1 MSLLELNGPTINN
14 GHWVREKVS
23 NIKGKEKDINLRR
36 RQKQSFA
43 DDSQNRCS

>member
-23 NIKGKEKDINLRR
+23 NIKRKEKDIKSKEKAEAVVRR
-36 RQKQSFA
+36 
-43 DDSQNRCS
+43 